1 MMNDN
6 VARLVEKV
14 TWETVSGKI
23 EWRFSNP
30 PSQITQGTSDVISV
44 YVTCSYKNQRLA
56 VFEKRYKY
64 YADIDDWS
72 WSVLN
77 VFAILD
83 FTGRV
88 IFESE
93 KAEVS
98 INNLFNLARDNAS
111 GVDEIINSLLSDD

>member
-6 VARLVEKV
+6 VAKLVEKV
-14 TWETVSGKI
+14 TWETVSGKV

-30 PSQITQGTSDVISV
+30 PGQLTQGTSDIISV

-64 YADIDDWS
+64 YSDFDDWS
-72 WSVLN
+72 WSFIN

-83 FTGRV
+83 FSGRV
-88 IFESE
+88 IFETE

-111 GVDEIINSLLSDD
+111 GVDEIITSLLSDD